1 MNRKRRILV
10 VFVLF
15 LTIACGQALAW
26 NSIGH
31 MAVAYSAYQQLTPA
45 EQARVTAL
53 LKLNPYYSEWL
64 GYVKKAAP
72 AATDADR
79 DMYVFMMAATWPDEI
94 KAMGSGYFGTDTP
107 PKAELPT
114 LNTGYS
120 DKNMHR
126 YWHFINTSF
135 STDGTPL
142 PPVPQPTIVEKIGA
156 FRADL
161 ASGEA
166 DLLKSYDLVWLEH
179 MVGDVH
185 QPLHASARVT
195 KTQPKGD
202 QGGNLVLVSGP
213 SKELHA
219 YWDTILGLG
228 DTQNFETA
236 VKVGSALP
244 KPEESL
250 AQDANEADWADE
262 SFKLAKSSVY
272 IAPIGDDSGP
282 YTPTASY
289 AAQAKQIAQ
298 QRVALAGTRLAELL
312 KTALKCGDQ
321 NCAH

>member
-1 MNRKRRILV
+1 MNRKSRLFAV
-10 VFVLF
+10 VALF
-15 LTIACGQALAW
+15 FTIACGQALAW

-31 MAVAYSAYQQLTPA
+31 MAVAYAAYQQLTPA

-53 LKLNPYYSEWL
+53 LKLNPNYAEWL
-64 GYVKKAAP
+64 GFVKKSTP
-72 AATDADR
+72 NATDAQR
-79 DMYVFMMAATWPDEI
+79 DEYVFMMAATWPDEI

-107 PKAELPT
+107 PKGESAT

-126 YWHFINTSF
+126 YWHFINNSF

-142 PPVPQPTIVEKIGA
+142 PLLPHPTIVEKIVA
-156 FRADL
+156 FRAAV
-161 ASGEA
+161 ASDEPDA
-166 DLLKSYDLVWLEH
+166 LKSYDLIWLEH

-185 QPLHASARVT
+185 QPLHAAARVT
-195 KTQPKGD
+195 KAQPKGD
-202 QGGNLVLVSGP
+202 QGGNLILVSGP

-219 YWDTILGLG
+219 YWDTILGSG

-244 KPEESL
+244 KADDSL

-262 SFKLAKSSVY
+262 SFKLARSSVY
-272 IAPIGDDSGP
+272 IAPIGDGSGP

-298 QRVALAGTRLAELL
+298 QRVALAGARLAELL

-321 NCAH
+321 NCTH

>member
-1 MNRKRRILV
+1 
-10 VFVLF
+10 
-15 LTIACGQALAW
+15 
-26 NSIGH
+26 
-31 MAVAYSAYQQLTPA
+31 
-45 EQARVTAL
+45 
-53 LKLNPYYSEWL
+53 
-64 GYVKKAAP
+64 
-72 AATDADR
+72 
-79 DMYVFMMAATWPDEI
+79 
-94 KAMGSGYFGTDTP
+94 
-107 PKAELPT
+107 
-114 LNTGYS
+114 
-120 DKNMHR
+120 
-126 YWHFINTSF
+126 
-135 STDGTPL
+135 
-142 PPVPQPTIVEKIGA
+142 
-156 FRADL
+156 
-161 ASGEA
+161 
-166 DLLKSYDLVWLEH
+166 

-195 KTQPKGD
+195 KTQPRGD

-219 YWDTILGLG
+219 YWDTMLGLG

-244 KPEESL
+244 KPEESH

-272 IAPIGDDSGP
+272 IAPIGEASGP

-321 NCAH
+321 SCAH